1 MTRFSGKSVLITGAG
16 SGFGAAMARRFADEG
31 ASVIVADVDEAA
43 ARQVAEGLPE
53 AAAVRVDVTKTD
65 EVAAMVSAAEDRF
78 GGLDV
83 LVNNA
88 GFTHRAGPTEELP
101 DDEFDRIMAVNVK
114 GVFLG
119 VKHGVPAL
127 RRRGGGVIVN
137 TASIGAVSPRPGV
150 TVYNASKGAVVT
162 LTRGLAVELAPEIR
176 VNAVMPVAADTHFML
191 GAFGGELP
199 ERSRASFTKSIP
211 MGRLC
216 EPADVA
222 AAVCYLAS
230 DDARFVTGVCLP
242 VDGGRSI

>member
-1 MTRFSGKSVLITGAG
+1 MTRFSRRTVLITGAG
-16 SGFGAAMARRFADEG
+16 SGFGAAMARRFAEEG

-43 ARQVAEGLPE
+43 AQKVADALPE
-53 AAAVRVDVTKTD
+53 AIAVRADVTNTD

-88 GFTHRAGPTEELP
+88 GFTHRAGPTEDLP
-101 DDEFDRIMAVNVK
+101 DEEFDRIMAVNVK

-230 DDARFVTGVCLP
+230 DDARFITGVCLP